1 MSFAEILQTS
11 LERRT
16 SRTMAL
22 LAPET
27 PSKGRLPFPM
37 AGPFL
42 DIYAGLLRAGVFPL
56 MVRRRQLQL
65 LEKQYDW
72 ADDGEKKFADILKTK
87 ANPVFESWDNAW
99 DSLWDNYDP
108 NRRSAPAN
116 GVGRNG
122 QAHGKAVNGHGPGGG
137 LLGAVK
143 GLLGRDRSAGA
154 AERPSES
161 AAPSE
166 PRPMVAGL
174 RALMERHAEGNHYL
188 PPKDD
193 DVTLLKEMIRVHPRS
208 IEDAWRELT
217 QVHRQEFA
225 PADPKEGLRQG
236 ALAEAIIKWQYSLP
250 HRIGELLA
258 LKAAA
263 DLEYCDANFVRQFIR
278 QSARS
283 QEEGERAMP
292 YLALFQK
299 SMVAVIR

>member
-22 LAPET
+22 LAPEK
-27 PSKGRLPFPM
+27 PSRGRLPFPM
-37 AGPFL
+37 ASAFL

-56 MVRRRQLQL
+56 MIRRRQIQN

-72 ADDGEKKFADILKTK
+72 EEEGAKKFAEILKTK
-87 ANPVFESWDNAW
+87 ANPIFEAWDNAW
-99 DSLWDNYDP
+99 DSIWDDYDP
-108 NRRSAPAN
+108 NRATGSAN
-116 GVGRNG
+116 G
-122 QAHGKAVNGHGPGGG
+122 ATGKAGSGVRPADGHGSGI
-137 LLGAVK
+137 
-143 GLLGRDRSAGA
+143 LGRLRGMVGGEKAGSGKAARSK
-154 AERPSES
+154 PMQ
-161 AAPSE
+161 
-166 PRPMVAGL
+166 PRPVMAGL
-174 RALMERHAEGNHYL
+174 RALMEDHAAANHYM

-193 DVTLLKEMIRVHPRS
+193 DVSLLREMIRVHPKS
-208 IEDAWRELT
+208 IEDAWRELN
-217 QVHRQEFA
+217 QVHRQEFI
-225 PADPKEGLRQG
+225 PTDPKEGLRPG

-250 HRIGELLA
+250 PRIGELVA

-292 YLALFQK
+292 YLAVFQK
-299 SMVAVIR
+299 SMAVVIR

>member
-1 MSFAEILQTS
+1 MSLAEILQTS

-22 LAPET
+22 LAPEA
-27 PSKGRLPFPM
+27 PSKARLPFPM

-56 MVRRRQLQL
+56 MIRRRQLQI

-72 ADDGEKKFADILKTK
+72 AEDGEKKFADILKTK

-108 NRRSAPAN
+108 NRQSASAV
-116 GVGRNG
+116 GTGRNG
-122 QAHGKAVNGHGPGGG
+122 QAHGKAANGHGVGAG

-143 GLLGRDRSAGA
+143 GLLGRDKAGPAEPPARSSSPC
-154 AERPSES
+154 ELRPV
-161 AAPSE
+161 
-166 PRPMVAGL
+166 MAGL
-174 RALMERHAEGNHYL
+174 RALMERHAELNHYL

-225 PADPKEGLRQG
+225 PTDPKEGLRQG

-299 SMVAVIR
+299 TMVAVIR